1 MDNSNNNNINND
13 ESYNNNN
20 NKIIKLHYKLIIVC
34 KIMKIFFNK

>member
-13 ESYNNNN
+13 ESYNNN